1 MGNVLAEEDSG
12 MMGPE
17 TPIFKLFLGFHEVWL
32 SSHCQLLEPVLICCT
47 FLQALLGGSCCP
59 EIICTVYTGLCLS
72 LEAMK
77 PVCPDHIPNGHQVKL
92 AACLSVE
99 SDQSSRYSVPFLLL

>member
-1 MGNVLAEEDSG
+1 

-17 TPIFKLFLGFHEVWL
+17 TPNFKLFLGFHEVWL
-32 SSHCQLLEPVLICCT
+32 SSHSQLLEPVLICCT

-72 LEAMK
+72 LEAMETSF
-77 PVCPDHIPNGHQVKL
+77 PDHIPNGHQVKF